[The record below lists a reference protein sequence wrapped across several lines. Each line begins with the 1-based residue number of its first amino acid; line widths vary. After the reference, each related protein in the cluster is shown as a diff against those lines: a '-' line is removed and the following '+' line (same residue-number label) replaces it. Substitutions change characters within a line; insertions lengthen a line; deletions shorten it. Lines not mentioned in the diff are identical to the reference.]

1 MNKIENEAKE
11 QNAKPTSGRYPYNVK
26 FKDYIPS
33 KEKNDQI
40 SEKVMNSEE
49 MIELRSRSFLLL
61 KNIIES
67 RLEDEIR
74 EHNLDARTY
83 RPQMT
88 FDPANPEFSKGYLL
102 GYQDGKFT
110 ILKYFA
116 GYLNYLN
123 KDIVPL
129 FNELYEKYWNEMHEQ
144 EDQ

>member
-1 MNKIENEAKE
+1 MYSN
-11 QNAKPTSGRYPYNVK
+11 
-26 FKDYIPS
+26 YIPS
-33 KEKNDQI
+33 KEKNDHIKDKI
-40 SEKVMNSEE
+40 SNSKE
-49 MIELRSRSFLLL
+49 MIELQSRSFLLL

-74 EHNLDARTY
+74 EHNLDASTY

-88 FDPANPEFSKGYLL
+88 FDPTNPEFSKGYLL

-123 KDIVPL
+123 EDIVPL
-129 FNELYEKYWNEMHEQ
+129 FNELYEKYWNEMHEPKK
-144 EDQ
+144 EG